1 MNWHNSKNDFLESFD
16 VPRDF
21 YKERDHGLMLKDSQI
36 KILKRY
42 QIEYQNYSDLASLL
56 FEIEQCLNEVP
67 NADDLEMVS
76 EQLSEI
82 YYYQETRK

>member
-1 MNWHNSKNDFLESFD
+1 MNWHNNDFLEDFD
-16 VPRDF
+16 IPRDF
-21 YKERDHGLMLKDSQI
+21 YKERNHGLMLKDSQI
-36 KILKRY
+36 EILNRY
-42 QIEYQNYSDLASLL
+42 QIEYQNYFDLASLL
-56 FEIEQCLNEVP
+56 FEIEQCLNEMP